1 MLTQEQFIRNYSV
14 MANGEVDFFLGAG
27 ASIAS
32 GIPTGGD
39 LIWEFKR
46 TLYCSEC
53 GVSTEKYKDLALPST
68 RKLLQEYFDRK
79 GTCPQQYARKNTHSI
94 LNSVIPIQWPEKGS
108 LRVWFLGESLLLGIF
123 VWRKQLCMER
133 SRIFGRPILIHC
145 LKMRFTASIRSTM
158 FWYAAKQTVIAFIC

>member
-1 MLTQEQFIRNYSV
+1 MLTQEQFIRNFSV

-53 GVSTEKYKDLALPST
+53 GISTEKYKDLALPST
-68 RKLLQEYFDRK
+68 RKMLQEYFDRK
-79 GTCPQQYARKNTHSI
+79 GG
-94 LNSVIPIQWPEKGS
+94 L
-108 LRVWFLGESLLLGIF
+108 LRVSFLPGSRRLAIYAWQKP
-123 VWRKQLCMER
+123 WRRER
-133 SRIFGRPILIHC
+133 
-145 LKMRFTASIRSTM
+145 
-158 FWYAAKQTVIAFIC
+158 